1 MRKPPGA
8 FGMPGLGG
16 SNLLAEMKLK
26 RSTMM
31 GDNKK
36 PGDGG
41 GASQRDSGGG
51 GSQPNPQAMLKPVNR
66 HSNSGTSQAR
76 QLRYV
81 AGVAETQIHTLN
93 WQVIYA

>member
-31 GDNKK
+31 GDGKK
-36 PGDGG
+36 DGG
-41 GASQRDSGGG
+41 GGSSQRDSGGG

-66 HSNSGTSQAR
+66 NSNSGTSQAR
-76 QLRYV
+76 KLRY
-81 AGVAETQIHTLN
+81 
-93 WQVIYA
+93 

>member
-31 GDNKK
+31 GDGKK
-36 PGDGG
+36 DGGG
-41 GASQRDSGGG
+41 GASQRDSGGGGGGGGGG

-66 HSNSGTSQAR
+66 NSNSGTSQAR
-76 QLRYV
+76 KLRY
-81 AGVAETQIHTLN
+81 
-93 WQVIYA
+93 